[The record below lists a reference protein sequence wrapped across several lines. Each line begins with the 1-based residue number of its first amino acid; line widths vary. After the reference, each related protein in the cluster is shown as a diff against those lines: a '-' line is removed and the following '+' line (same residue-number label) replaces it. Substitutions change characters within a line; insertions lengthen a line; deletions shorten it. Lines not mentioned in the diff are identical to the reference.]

1 MTSVPPLPSD
11 NENKNSR
18 ALICEITTSSGPRKG
33 MPSGKSSNL
42 ELGED
47 SGGFLSLSGQLGI
60 IWIADGTSDST
71 RIGSFS
77 SRILAQ
83 ELGQAF
89 SNEILTHW
97 TSLRKTKKLDV
108 NLSEIVTK
116 TADKIKTKWS
126 SRLKENPEE
135 EKALVRSLSSLKQK
149 TPEPNSIFYEFSST
163 FSAITLD
170 SEGNLNCVSA
180 GDSLTAI
187 FKKDENQFFA
197 FKKGGITFRLKIK
210 GGKIACEKFLSPLEN
225 YQTNETN
232 FVILSSD
239 GAKETI
245 LSLTKDK
252 KLLKPNLE
260 HFLLLKEKSIGTY
273 PKTQDDKTL
282 GLIGR
287 IHAS

>member
-1 MTSVPPLPSD
+1 MNSASPSSID
-11 NENKNSR
+11 NEKEKSF

-33 MPSGKSSNL
+33 MPSERSSNL

-47 SGGFLSLSGQLGI
+47 SGGVLSLASQLGI

-83 ELGQAF
+83 DLGQVF
-89 SNEILTHW
+89 STEILTHW
-97 TSLRKTKKLDV
+97 TRLQKFKEPDI
-108 NLSEIVTK
+108 NLSEIVEETVNKTK
-116 TADKIKTKWS
+116 LKWS

-149 TPEPNSIFYEFSST
+149 VPEPGAIFYEFSST
-163 FSAITLD
+163 FSAVALD
-170 SEGNLNCVSA
+170 REGNLNCVAA

-187 FKKDENQFFA
+187 FKKEENQFFA
-197 FKKGGITFRLKIK
+197 FKKGGVTFRLKVK
-210 GGKIACEKFLSPLEN
+210 GGKIICEKFLSPLEN
-225 YQTNETN
+225 YQTGETN

-245 LSLTKDK
+245 LALAKDK
-252 KLLKPNLE
+252 KPLKPDLE
-260 HFLLLKEKSIGTY
+260 HFLLLKQKSIGTY

>member
-1 MTSVPPLPSD
+1 MNSASPPID
-11 NENKNSR
+11 NENEKNL

-33 MPSGKSSNL
+33 MPSEKSSNL

-47 SGGFLSLSGQLGI
+47 SGGALSLAGQLGI

-89 SNEILTHW
+89 SSEILAHW
-97 TSLRKTKKLDV
+97 TRLR
-108 NLSEIVTK
+108 
-116 TADKIKTKWS
+116 KIKTPDLNLSKIVEETVNKTKIKWS
-126 SRLKENPEE
+126 SRFKENPEE
-135 EKALVRSLSSLKQK
+135 EKALVHSLSSLKQK
-149 TPEPNSIFYEFSST
+149 VPESGSIFYEFSST
-163 FSAITLD
+163 FSAVVLD
-170 SEGNLNCVSA
+170 KEGNLNCVAA

-187 FKKDENQFFA
+187 FKKEENQFFA
-197 FKKGGITFRLKIK
+197 FKKGGVTFRLKIK
-210 GGKIACEKFLSPLEN
+210 GKKIICETFLSPLEN
-225 YQTNETN
+225 YQTSKTN

-239 GAKETI
+239 GTKETI
-245 LSLTKDK
+245 FSLTKDK
-252 KLLKPNLE
+252 KTLEPNLE
-260 HFLLLKEKSIGTY
+260 HFLLLKQKSIGTY

-287 IHAS
+287 INAS

>member
-1 MTSVPPLPSD
+1 MNPVSSSSIE
-11 NENKNSR
+11 NEKNF
-18 ALICEITTSSGPRKG
+18 ALVCEISTSSGPRKG
-33 MPSGKSSNL
+33 MPSERNSDL

-47 SGGFLSLSGQLGI
+47 SAGALSLAGQLGV
-60 IWIADGTSDST
+60 IWITDGTSDST

-83 ELGQAF
+83 ELGQTF
-89 SNEILTHW
+89 SDEILTHW
-97 TSLRKTKKLDV
+97 DRLRKTKELNI
-108 NLSEIVTK
+108 NLSEIVVETVNK
-116 TADKIKTKWS
+116 TKTKWS
-126 SRLKENPEE
+126 SKLKENPEE

-149 TPEPNSIFYEFSST
+149 TPEPSSIFYEFSST
-163 FSAITLD
+163 FSAIALD
-170 SEGNLNCVSA
+170 RKGNLGCVAA
-180 GDSLTAI
+180 GDSLAAI
-187 FKKDENQFFA
+187 FKEEENQFFS
-197 FKKGGITFRLKIK
+197 FKKGGVTFRLRIK
-210 GGKIACEKFLSPLEN
+210 GGRIVCEKFLSPLEN
-225 YQTNETN
+225 YQTSDTN
-232 FVILSSD
+232 FIILSSD

-260 HFLLLKEKSIGTY
+260 SFLSLKQKSIGAY

>member
-1 MTSVPPLPSD
+1 MSSASPPSID
-11 NENKNSR
+11 NEKNHT
-18 ALICEITTSSGPRKG
+18 LICEITTSSGPRKG
-33 MPSGKSSNL
+33 MPSDRSSNL

-47 SGGFLSLSGQLGI
+47 SGGVLSLAGQLGI
-60 IWIADGTSDST
+60 MWIADGTSDST

-89 SNEILTHW
+89 STEILTHW
-97 TSLRKTKKLDV
+97 ARFRKTKEPNI
-108 NLSEIVTK
+108 NLSEIVEKTVNKTK
-116 TADKIKTKWS
+116 LKWS

-135 EKALVRSLSSLKQK
+135 EKILVRSLSSLKQK
-149 TPEPNSIFYEFSST
+149 TPEPGSIFYEFSST
-163 FSAITLD
+163 FSAVVLD
-170 SEGNLNCVSA
+170 RKGNLNCVA
-180 GDSLTAI
+180 TGDSLTAI
-187 FKKDENQFFA
+187 FKKEENQFFA
-197 FKKGGITFRLKIK
+197 FKKGGVTFRLKIK
-210 GGKIACEKFLSPLEN
+210 GGKIICEKFLSPLEN
-225 YQTNETN
+225 YKTDETN

-245 LSLTKDK
+245 LSLTKNK
-252 KLLKPNLE
+252 KLLKPDLE
-260 HFLLLKEKSIGTY
+260 HFLLLKQKSIGTH